1 MISSALK
8 SIYIREV
15 AQPAPTADSA
25 PNDVQPAA
33 PQPTSAGN
41 QGDTPASVATLGN
54 LLKKALTLDLSEEDR
69 FKVSR
74 MPEITE
80 KNATVEIP
88 KILSIMRSYSVSID
102 IDANV

>member
-15 AQPAPTADSA
+15 VQDAPTADSA
-25 PNDVQPAA
+25 PNDVQAQPA
-33 PQPTSAGN
+33 PTNN

-54 LLKKALTLDLSEEDR
+54 LLKKALTLDLSDEDR
-69 FKVSR
+69 FKISR

-102 IDANV
+102 IGNV